1 MSKYTLDRR
10 VAAMGKE
17 KKVKKKVIGQ
27 AAKLNKL
34 VRQAFT
40 AIVIGITLLVFSVSV
55 TTYSSNAQSAQLE
68 VTVALNQYRLASKA
82 LTYSVQSYAVTAK
95 EAYYDAYMKELN
107 EDKNRDKALAVL
119 KENDITEEEWNKLNR
134 IIELSDGLV
143 PLETGAID
151 SIKSG
156 NYITAQNH
164 VFNESYEQTVTE
176 INTLTDEVIAD
187 IQNRKSAQRKMLGA
201 LSNAMQIIF
210 ILSFVYVVL
219 QFKQIIKF
227 SRVELL
233 EPIRKVSVHM
243 SALAQGDFRQ
253 ELDMYIDE
261 SEVGQMVQSISFMKQ
276 NILSMVEEIS
286 MILAQMGSGNY
297 KIDIQQEYV
306 GEFIKIKDSLIT
318 ISEKMRETLMT
329 IREISVQIDSGSE
342 QLASAAEDLAEGSTT
357 QAGQVSD
364 LVIVVNKMLKSMEE
378 NVLAAEES
386 VGIASKAGETL
397 MTGNTKMQELKDAIG
412 EISKCSEQIGT
423 IISDIEEIASQTNL
437 LSLNAAIEAAR
448 AGEAG
453 KGFAVVADQVK
464 NLAEESA
471 RAAGRT
477 TKLIET
483 TILAVDK
490 GITIADETAR
500 NMNVVI
506 NDARQATDKMGQIA
520 EILKNDAENMNQI
533 NENIMLV
540 SGVVDNNSAT
550 SEETAAISEEQKAQV
565 ETMVDLMNRFEI

>member
-1 MSKYTLDRR
+1 
-10 VAAMGKE
+10 MGRE
-17 KKVKKKVIGQ
+17 KRKKSNIVGQ
-27 AAKLNKL
+27 AAKLKKL
-34 VRQAFT
+34 VNQAFI
-40 AIVIGITLLVFSVSV
+40 AIGLGIVLLILSIAA
-55 TTYSSNAQSAQLE
+55 TTYVSNTQSAQLE

-82 LTYSVQSYAVTAK
+82 LTYAVQSYAVTAN
-95 EAYYDAYMKELN
+95 EIYYDTYMKELN
-107 EDKNRDKALAVL
+107 EDKNREKAIAIL
-119 KENDITEEEWNKLNR
+119 KENDITEEEWSKLNK

-143 PLETGAID
+143 PLETGAIE

-164 VFNESYEQTVTE
+164 VFNDSYEQTVSQ
-176 INTLTDEVIAD
+176 INAITDEVISD
-187 IQNRKSAQRKMLGA
+187 IQNRKSIEKRNISIFSSL
-201 LSNAMQIIF
+201 MQVIF
-210 ILSFVYVVL
+210 IISFMYVVI
-219 QFKQIIKF
+219 QIKNIIKF
-227 SRVELL
+227 SRTELL
-233 EPIRKVSVHM
+233 EPIKKVSVQM
-243 SALAQGDFRQ
+243 TALAKGDFRQ
-253 ELDMYIDE
+253 ELDMYVDE
-261 SEVGQMVQSISFMKQ
+261 SEVGQMVQSISFMKE
-276 NILSMVEEIS
+276 NILNMVEEIS
-286 MILAQMGSGNY
+286 EILEQMGSGNY
-297 KIDIQQEYV
+297 RIDIQQEYV
-306 GEFIKIKDSLIT
+306 GEFIKIKESLLT

-329 IREISVQIDSGSE
+329 IREVSGQIDNGSE

-357 QAGQVSD
+357 QAAQVSD
-364 LVIVVNKMLKSMEE
+364 LVIVVNNMLKSMEN
-378 NVLAAEES
+378 NVNEAEES
-386 VGIASKAGETL
+386 VQIASKAGETL
-397 MTGNTKMQELKDAIG
+397 MTGNVKMQELKDAIG

-423 IISDIEEIASQTNL
+423 IINDIEEIASQTNL

-490 GITIADETAR
+490 GIAIADETAQ
-500 NMNVVI
+500 NMNVVM
-506 NDARQATDKMGQIA
+506 NGAKEATEKMGQIA

-565 ETMVDLMNRFEI
+565 ETMVELMNRFEI